1 MATRNYTIEQNNKE
15 PKNVEAEI
23 AVLGCG
29 FLEKSSLD
37 KIIDEV
43 SDEML
48 YDERNKI
55 IYKAM
60 KELHN
65 NNIPVDAETLC
76 NELEKNK
83 ELTSVGG
90 VDYIAEVINS
100 VPNSA
105 NLNYY
110 IKIIFEKAVLRNL
123 ISKATQIQNDCYSEQ
138 DSVVDI
144 VENAERNIL
153 SVYNDRLGRDI
164 KKIQEILPEL
174 QQNMNFL
181 ASSGTEFTG
190 IRTGY
195 YDFDGMTRG
204 LQNKQVIIIAGRPGC
219 GKSAFA
225 LNVALHAAIEEKKS
239 IAFFSL
245 EMGAE
250 EILKRM
256 FGCVGGI
263 DGDVL
268 KTGKLKNLDW
278 TKWNEAMSKLSDT
291 KFYIDDSGGLT
302 VSEIRRK
309 CRKLKNSDDGLD
321 LIVIDYLQLLSSSAK
336 YSGQRVQEV
345 SEISRDIKKLAMEL
359 NIPVIALAQLSRSV
373 EQRKGDDSKP
383 KLSDLRESGS
393 IEQDADMVLF
403 LYSEDYGKYDGRSS
417 RAVDLLIA
425 KHRAGQ
431 TGSVQLDFK
440 MNIGKFENL
449 MRKKDEE
456 NE

>member
-1 MATRNYTIEQNNKE
+1 MARKE
-15 PKNVEAEI
+15 PQNIDAEI

-29 FLEKSSLD
+29 FLEKTALD
-37 KIIDEV
+37 KIMDEV
-43 SDEML
+43 SDDMFYSEA
-48 YDERNKI
+48 NKI

-60 KELHN
+60 KTLHI
-65 NNIPVDAETLC
+65 NNIAIDANTVC
-76 NELEKNK
+76 NELDKNK
-83 ELTSVGG
+83 SLSSVGG
-90 VDYIAEVINS
+90 VEYIAEIINS
-100 VPNSA
+100 VPSTA

-110 IKIIFEKAVLRNL
+110 IKIIFDKSVLRNL
-123 ISKATQIQNDCYSEQ
+123 ISKATKIQEECYDEQ

-174 QQNMNFL
+174 QQNMEIL
-181 ASSGTEFTG
+181 AESKSEFTG

-195 YDFDGMTRG
+195 YDFDNMTRG
-204 LQNKQVIIIAGRPGC
+204 LQKKQVIIVAGRPGC
-219 GKSAFA
+219 GKSAFSLNMA
-225 LNVALHAAIEEKKS
+225 LNAAINEHKS

-250 EILKRM
+250 EIMKRM
-256 FGCVGGI
+256 FGVVGKI

-268 KTGKLKNLDW
+268 KTGKLKNTDW
-278 TKWNEAMSKLSDT
+278 KKWNEAMSELSDT

-321 LIVIDYLQLLSSSAK
+321 MIVIDYLQLLSSSSK

-359 NIPVIALAQLSRSV
+359 DIPVIALAQLSRSV
-373 EQRKGDDSKP
+373 EQRKGEDSKP

-393 IEQDADMVLF
+393 IEQDADIVLF
-403 LYSEDYGKYDGRSS
+403 LHSDAYGKYDGNVNRK
-417 RAVDLLIA
+417 VELLVA

-431 TGSVQLDFK
+431 TGSVDLLFK
-440 MNIGKFENL
+440 MNTGSFDNFVNKE
-449 MRKKDEE
+449 DD